1 VAKVL
6 ILKIPVTA
14 KLKIFDVCFQC
25 FTGKFRKFPLT
36 LMLSSN
42 QGATFGAPK
51 GNTKM
56 ATAAQI
62 AANQRH
68 DQATSALN
76 GITLGLFTRR
86 DFIRPKE
93 ESDYAKLQ
101 ADLERELAP
110 VGVLENTLVEEIRR
124 ATWRLRRCGED
135 EAGQLLRLNDNPT
148 YIMDPM
154 EAPDRNAHKI
164 QNSVDRARS
173 QAHRLLH
180 KSTAELRKLQAER
193 RQNPETQA
201 SPTEPAAQVLSGERA
216 PLGSHCKT
224 VKAPPIPGRNA
235 QCPCGSGQKYKRCC
249 ARLTWEVPQPQAA

>member
-1 VAKVL
+1 
-6 ILKIPVTA
+6 
-14 KLKIFDVCFQC
+14 
-25 FTGKFRKFPLT
+25 
-36 LMLSSN
+36 
-42 QGATFGAPK
+42 
-51 GNTKM
+51 M

-124 ATWRLRRCGED
+124 ATWRLRRCGEV
-135 EAGQLLRLNDNPT
+135 EAGLLLRLNDNPT

-216 PLGSHCKT
+216 PSGSHCKT

-249 ARLTWEVPQPQAA
+249 ARLTGDPPQQRAITKELKTEKN

>member
-1 VAKVL
+1 
-6 ILKIPVTA
+6 
-14 KLKIFDVCFQC
+14 
-25 FTGKFRKFPLT
+25 
-36 LMLSSN
+36 
-42 QGATFGAPK
+42 
-51 GNTKM
+51 M

-62 AANQRH
+62 AANQRNA
-68 DQATSALN
+68 QSSTGPRTEAGKATSSLN

-86 DFIRPKE
+86 DFIRPNE

-110 VGVLENTLVEEIRR
+110 VGTLENTLVEEIRR
-124 ATWRLRRCGED
+124 ATWRLRRCGQV
-135 EAGQLLRLNDNPT
+135 EAGMFLRLNDNPI

-154 EAPDRNAHKI
+154 ETPERNVHKI

-193 RQNPETQA
+193 MKQNTIAQPIAVT
-201 SPTEPAAQVLSGERA
+201 PAPATAES
-216 PLGSHCKT
+216 GSHCKT
-224 VKAPPIPGRNA
+224 FIAPPQPGRNA

-249 ARLTWEVPQPQAA
+249 ARLTWETPQQRAA

>member
-1 VAKVL
+1 MAKVL

-124 ATWRLRRCGED
+124 ATWRLRRCGEV
-135 EAGQLLRLNDNPT
+135 EAGLLLRLNDNPT

>member
-1 VAKVL
+1 
-6 ILKIPVTA
+6 
-14 KLKIFDVCFQC
+14 
-25 FTGKFRKFPLT
+25 
-36 LMLSSN
+36 
-42 QGATFGAPK
+42 
-51 GNTKM
+51 M

-62 AANQRH
+62 AANQRNA
-68 DQATSALN
+68 QSSTGPRTEEGKATSALN

-124 ATWRLRRCGED
+124 ATWRLRRCGEV
-135 EAGQLLRLNDNPT
+135 EAGLLLRLNDNPT

-249 ARLTWEVPQPQAA
+249 ARLTWDPPQQRAA

>member
-1 VAKVL
+1 
-6 ILKIPVTA
+6 
-14 KLKIFDVCFQC
+14 
-25 FTGKFRKFPLT
+25 
-36 LMLSSN
+36 
-42 QGATFGAPK
+42 
-51 GNTKM
+51 M

-124 ATWRLRRCGED
+124 ATWRLRRCGEV
-135 EAGQLLRLNDNPT
+135 EAGLLLRLNDNPT

>member
-1 VAKVL
+1 
-6 ILKIPVTA
+6 
-14 KLKIFDVCFQC
+14 
-25 FTGKFRKFPLT
+25 
-36 LMLSSN
+36 
-42 QGATFGAPK
+42 
-51 GNTKM
+51 M

-62 AANQRH
+62 AANQRNA
-68 DQATSALN
+68 QSSTGPRTEEGKATSALN

-124 ATWRLRRCGED
+124 ATWRLRRCGEV
-135 EAGQLLRLNDNPT
+135 EAGLLLRLNDNPT